1 MTLPHS
7 MDYLV
12 NGGVLDFDAAAYLN
26 NTNVGGVN
34 YNTNLLGGVQMQAQP
49 NNDGFVAKA
58 KTKMSDMKFLKTLAT
73 VALVT
78 VLACV
83 GLNKCK
89 NLVKSIKKSDIV
101 DDITSATKKV
111 NKDALT
117 DKFNTVKDGVTGFF
131 KKVFKK

>member
-49 NNDGFVAKA
+49 QNDNFATKA
-58 KTKMSDMKFLKTLAT
+58 KKTMTDKNFLKKVAT
-73 VALVT
+73 AALVT
-78 VLACV
+78 VLAGV
-83 GLNKCK
+83 ALCK
-89 NLVKSIKKSDIV
+89 GKNAIKAVKNYNYSEGASN
-101 DDITSATKKV
+101 AV
-111 NKDALT
+111 NY
-117 DKFNTVKDGVTGFF
+117 VKDGVCNFF
-131 KKVFKK
+131 KKGFKK

>member
-49 NNDGFVAKA
+49 QNDNFATKA
-58 KTKMSDMKFLKTLAT
+58 KKTMTDKNFLKKAAT

-78 VLACV
+78 VLAGVALCKGKSAISAV
-83 GLNKCK
+83 KNSDKTQAVMNGL
-89 NLVKSIKKSDIV
+89 S
-101 DDITSATKKV
+101 SA
-111 NKDALT
+111 KDSVLN
-117 DKFNTVKDGVTGFF
+117 FFSRF
-131 KKVFKK
+131 KK

>member
-49 NNDGFVAKA
+49 KNDGFATKA
-58 KTKMSDMKFLKTLAT
+58 KNKMSDMNFLKKAAT
-73 VALVT
+73 IALVT
-78 VLACV
+78 VLAGV
-83 GLNKCK
+83 ALCK
-89 NLVKSIKKSDIV
+89 GKNVIKSVKNYNYTEGASNAF
-101 DDITSATKKV
+101 SA
-111 NKDALT
+111 
-117 DKFNTVKDGVTGFF
+117 VKEGVCNFF
-131 KKVFKK
+131 KNVFKK

>member
-34 YNTNLLGGVQMQAQP
+34 YNTNLLGGVSMQAQP
-49 NNDGFVAKA
+49 QNDNFATKA
-58 KTKMSDMKFLKTLAT
+58 KKTMTDKNFLKKAAT

-78 VLACV
+78 VLAGV
-83 GLNKCK
+83 ALCK
-89 NLVKSIKKSDIV
+89 GKSAISAVKNYNYSEGASN
-101 DDITSATKKV
+101 AV
-111 NKDALT
+111 NY
-117 DKFNTVKDGVTGFF
+117 VKDGVCNFF

>member
-49 NNDGFVAKA
+49 KNDGFATKA
-58 KTKMSDMKFLKTLAT
+58 KNKLKDVNFLKKAAT

-78 VLACV
+78 VLAGV
-83 GLNKCK
+83 GLSKCK
-89 NLVKSIKKSDIV
+89 GLVKSLKNSNVAENVANATQNINKE
-101 DDITSATKKV
+101 SATNAFK
-111 NKDALT
+111 
-117 DKFNTVKDGVTGFF
+117 TVKDSVCGFF
-131 KKVFKK
+131 KNIFKK